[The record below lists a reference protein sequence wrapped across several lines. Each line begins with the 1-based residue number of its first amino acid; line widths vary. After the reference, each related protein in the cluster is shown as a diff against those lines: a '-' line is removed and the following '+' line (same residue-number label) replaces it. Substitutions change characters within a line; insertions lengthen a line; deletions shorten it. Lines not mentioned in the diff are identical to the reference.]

1 VSGVRIHPTAI
12 VDSGAELGVDVEVG
26 PYAIVGPQVSVGDRS
41 VLAPH
46 AILERNVRLGAG
58 CRVGSGSI
66 LGGDP
71 QDLKFKGEETWVE
84 IGDSTVVREFS
95 TVNRGTAES
104 WKTTVGRKCLVMSYV
119 HLAHDCHI
127 GDEVI
132 LSNCVQLAGH
142 VKIGDG
148 AIISGL
154 SAVHQFVKI
163 GAYAF
168 VGGMSRVSKDVPP
181 FVKAVGSPMKLFG
194 LNGVGLERRAV
205 PKETVHELKK
215 AYSLLFNSD
224 LNVSQALERARAEL
238 RPLPEIELL
247 VKFVEESERGV
258 LV

>member
-1 VSGVRIHPTAI
+1 VSGVRVHPTAI
-12 VDSGAELGVDVEVG
+12 VDPDAELGVDVEVG
-26 PYAIVGPQVSVGDRS
+26 PYAIVGPQVSVGDGS

-46 AILERNVRLGAG
+46 AILERNVRLGAD

-84 IGDSTVVREFS
+84 IGDATVVREYS

-104 WKTTVGRKCLVMSYV
+104 WQTTVGRKCLVMSYV

-127 GDEVI
+127 GDDVI

-168 VGGMSRVSKDVPP
+168 IGGMSRVSKDVPP

-194 LNGVGLERRAV
+194 LNSVGLERRAM
-205 PKETVHELKK
+205 PRETVHELKK
-215 AYSLLFNSD
+215 AYALFFNSD
-224 LNVSQALERARAEL
+224 LNVSQALERARSEL
-238 RPLPEIELL
+238 RSLPEIDLF